1 MLYFLTGT
9 TASGKSTLA
18 HKIAIEKNIPILSLD
33 SMAVYKGL
41 DILTAKPTEVMRSE
55 VLYYGLDIADTDQNF
70 SVVDYLNYLI
80 DKNIPELSFEKD
92 ILVVGGTGLYY
103 KSIIDSF
110 EFRPTDPA
118 IRAELEQLNYE
129 QLLKF
134 HELHEIQLPK
144 TELNK
149 RRLIRNIEDNIL
161 EQSKYIFPPI
171 NVKKDTVGIFWNNP
185 NYKENIRLRT
195 NEMINRG
202 LISEINNIKNP
213 SKTILQA
220 IGMNIDKDIEE
231 NINIKTMK
239 LAKKQITWFKKETR
253 LKMIESDDESII
265 YENMMELINE

>member
-9 TASGKSTLA
+9 TASGKSALA
-18 HKIAIEKNIPILSLD
+18 HKIALEKNMPILSLD
-33 SMAVYKGL
+33 SMAVYRGL
-41 DILTAKPTEVMRSE
+41 DILTAKPTEVMRAE

-80 DKNIPELSFEKD
+80 DKNIPKLSFEQD

-110 EFRPTDPA
+110 EFRPTDPT
-118 IRAELEQLNYE
+118 IRAELEQLNYD

-134 HELHEIQLPK
+134 HELHEIELPK
-144 TELNK
+144 SELNK

-161 EQSKYIFPPI
+161 EKSKYIFPPI
-171 NVKKDTVGIFWNNP
+171 NVNKKIVGVFWNNP
-185 NYKENIRLRT
+185 IFKTNIIKRT
-195 NEMINRG
+195 NEMMNQG

-220 IGMNIDKDIEE
+220 IGMNIDKDVEE
-231 NINIKTMK
+231 NINMKTMK
-239 LAKKQITWFKKETR
+239 LAKKQITWFKKEQR
-253 LKMIESDDESII
+253 LKMIETDDESVV
-265 YENMMELINE
+265 YKHMMELMNE

>member
-9 TASGKSTLA
+9 TASGKSAIA

-41 DILTAKPTEVMRSE
+41 DILTAKPTEVMRTE
-55 VLYYGLDIADTDQNF
+55 VLYFGLDIAETDQNF

-80 DKNIPELSFEKD
+80 DKNIPKLSFEQD

-134 HELHEIQLPK
+134 HELHEIKLPNS
-144 TELNK
+144 ELNK

-171 NVKKDTVGIFWNNP
+171 NVNEETVGIFWNNP
-185 NYKENIRLRT
+185 KYKENIKLRT
-195 NEMINRG
+195 NEMINQG
-202 LISEINNIKNP
+202 LISEINKIKNP

-239 LAKKQITWFKKETR
+239 LAKKQITWFKKEPR
-253 LKMIESDDESII
+253 LKMIESEDESII
-265 YENMMELINE
+265 YESMMELINE

>member
-9 TASGKSTLA
+9 TASGKSAIA
-18 HKIAIEKNIPILSLD
+18 HKIAIKKNIPILSLD

-41 DILTAKPTEVMRSE
+41 DILTAKPTEVMRTE
-55 VLYYGLDIADTDQNF
+55 VLYYGLDIAETDQNF

-80 DKNIPELSFEKD
+80 DKNIPKLSFEQD

-134 HELHEIQLPK
+134 HELHEIELPN

-171 NVKKDTVGIFWNNP
+171 NVNEKTVGIFWNNP
-185 NYKENIRLRT
+185 KYKENIKLRT
-195 NEMINRG
+195 NEMINQG
-202 LISEINNIKNP
+202 LVTEINNIKNP

-239 LAKKQITWFKKETR
+239 LAKKQITWFKKEPR
-253 LKMIESDDESII
+253 LKMIESEDESII
-265 YENMMELINE
+265 YESMMELINE

>member
-9 TASGKSTLA
+9 TASGKSAIA

-41 DILTAKPTEVMRSE
+41 DILTSKPTEVMRTE
-55 VLYYGLDIADTDQNF
+55 VLYYGLDIAETDQNF

-80 DKNIPELSFEKD
+80 DKNIPKLSFEQD

-134 HELHEIQLPK
+134 HELHEIELPK

-171 NVKKDTVGIFWNNP
+171 NVNEETVGIFWNNP
-185 NYKENIRLRT
+185 KYKENIKLRT
-195 NEMINRG
+195 IEMINQG
-202 LISEINNIKNP
+202 LVSEINNIKNP

-239 LAKKQITWFKKETR
+239 LAKKQITWFKKEPR
-253 LKMIESDDESII
+253 LKMIESEDESII
-265 YENMMELINE
+265 YESMMELINE

>member
-9 TASGKSTLA
+9 TASGKSALA

-41 DILTAKPTEVMRSE
+41 DILTAKPTEVMRTE
-55 VLYYGLDIADTDQNF
+55 VMYYGLDIADTDQNF

-80 DKNIPELSFEKD
+80 DKNIPKLSFEQD

-134 HELHEIQLPK
+134 HELHEIKLPNS
-144 TELNK
+144 ELNK

-171 NVKKDTVGIFWNNP
+171 NVNEDTVGIFWNNP
-185 NYKENIRLRT
+185 KYKENIKLRT
-195 NEMINRG
+195 IEMIDQG
-202 LISEINNIKNP
+202 LISEINKIKNP

-239 LAKKQITWFKKETR
+239 LAKKQITWFKKEPR
-253 LKMIESDDESII
+253 LKMIESEDESII
-265 YENMMELINE
+265 YESMMELINE

>member
-9 TASGKSTLA
+9 TASGKSAIA

-41 DILTAKPTEVMRSE
+41 DILTAKPTEVMRTE
-55 VLYYGLDIADTDQNF
+55 VLYYGLDIAETDQNF

-80 DKNIPELSFEKD
+80 DKNIPKLSFEQD

-134 HELHEIQLPK
+134 HELHEIKLPNS
-144 TELNK
+144 ELNK

-171 NVKKDTVGIFWNNP
+171 NVNEETVGIFWNNP
-185 NYKENIRLRT
+185 KYKENIKLRT
-195 NEMINRG
+195 NEMINQG
-202 LISEINNIKNP
+202 LISEINKIKNP

-239 LAKKQITWFKKETR
+239 LAKKQITWFKKEPR
-253 LKMIESDDESII
+253 LKMIESEDESII
-265 YENMMELINE
+265 YESMMELINE

>member
-9 TASGKSTLA
+9 TASGKSALA

-41 DILTAKPTEVMRSE
+41 DILTAKPTEVMRTE
-55 VLYYGLDIADTDQNF
+55 VMYYGLDIADTDQNF

-80 DKNIPELSFEKD
+80 DKNIPKLSFEQD

-134 HELHEIQLPK
+134 HELHEIKLPNS
-144 TELNK
+144 ELNK

-171 NVKKDTVGIFWNNP
+171 NVNEDTVGIFWNNP
-185 NYKENIRLRT
+185 KYKENIKLRT
-195 NEMINRG
+195 IEMIDQG
-202 LISEINNIKNP
+202 LISEINKIKNP

-239 LAKKQITWFKKETR
+239 LAKKQITWFKKEPR
-253 LKMIESDDESII
+253 LKMIESEDESII
-265 YENMMELINE
+265 YESMMKLINE

>member
-1 MLYFLTGT
+1 LLYFLTGT

-195 NEMINRG
+195 NEMINQG

>member
-195 NEMINRG
+195 NEMINQG

>member
-9 TASGKSTLA
+9 TASGKSALA
-18 HKIAIEKNIPILSLD
+18 HKIAIEKKIPILSLD
-33 SMAVYKGL
+33 SMAVYRGL
-41 DILTAKPTEVMRSE
+41 DILTAKPTEVMRAE

-80 DKNIPELSFEKD
+80 EKNIPQLSFEQD
-92 ILVVGGTGLYY
+92 IIVVGGTGLYY

-110 EFRPTDPA
+110 EFRPTDPT

-129 QLLKF
+129 QLLNF
-134 HELHEIQLPK
+134 HKLHNIELPI

-171 NVKKDTVGIFWNNP
+171 NVNEEIVGIFWNNP
-185 NYKENIRLRT
+185 KYKKNIKLRT
-195 NEMINRG
+195 SEMINDG

-220 IGMNIDKDIEE
+220 IGMNINKDIQE

-239 LAKKQITWFKKETR
+239 LAKKQITWFKKEPR
-253 LKMIESDDESII
+253 LKMIESDDESFV
-265 YENMMELINE
+265 YKNMMEIIDE

>member
-1 MLYFLTGT
+1 MLYFLTGI
-9 TASGKSTLA
+9 TASGKSALA
-18 HKIAIEKNIPILSLD
+18 HKIALETNMAILSLD
-33 SMAVYKGL
+33 SMAVYRGL
-41 DILTAKPTEVMRSE
+41 DILTDKPTEVMRTE

-80 DKNIPELSFEKD
+80 EKNIPAMSFEED

-110 EFRPTDPA
+110 EFRPTDPT
-118 IRAELEQLNYE
+118 IRAELEQLNYD

-134 HELHEIQLPK
+134 HELHEIALPNS
-144 TELNK
+144 ELNK

-171 NVKKDTVGIFWNNP
+171 NVNEKIVGVFWNNP
-185 NYKENIRLRT
+185 QYKTNIKKRT
-195 NEMINRG
+195 NEMMNQG
-202 LISEINNIKNP
+202 LITEINNIKNP

-239 LAKKQITWFKKETR
+239 LAKKQITWFKKEPR
-253 LKMIESDDESII
+253 LKMIESDDESFV
-265 YENMMELINE
+265 YKNMMEIIDE

>member
-9 TASGKSTLA
+9 TASGKSAIA

-41 DILTAKPTEVMRSE
+41 DILTAKPTEVMRTE
-55 VLYYGLDIADTDQNF
+55 VLYYGLDIAETDQNF

-80 DKNIPELSFEKD
+80 DKNIPNLSFEQD

-134 HELHEIQLPK
+134 HEIHEIELPN

-171 NVKKDTVGIFWNNP
+171 NVNEETVGIFWNNP
-185 NYKENIRLRT
+185 KYKENIKLRT
-195 NEMINRG
+195 NEMINQG
-202 LISEINNIKNP
+202 LVTEINNIKNP

-239 LAKKQITWFKKETR
+239 LAKKQITWFKKEPR
-253 LKMIESDDESII
+253 LKMIESEDESII
-265 YENMMELINE
+265 YESMMELINE

>member
-9 TASGKSTLA
+9 TASGKSAIA

-41 DILTAKPTEVMRSE
+41 DILTAKPTEVMRTE
-55 VLYYGLDIADTDQNF
+55 VLYYGLDIAETDQNF

-80 DKNIPELSFEKD
+80 DKNIPKLSFEQD

-134 HELHEIQLPK
+134 HELHEIKLPNS
-144 TELNK
+144 ELNK

-171 NVKKDTVGIFWNNP
+171 NVNEETVGIFWNNP
-185 NYKENIRLRT
+185 KYKENIKLRT
-195 NEMINRG
+195 KEMINQG
-202 LISEINNIKNP
+202 LISEINKINKP

-239 LAKKQITWFKKETR
+239 LAKKQITWFKKEPR
-253 LKMIESDDESII
+253 LKMIESEDESII
-265 YENMMELINE
+265 YESMMELINE

>member
-9 TASGKSTLA
+9 TASGKSAIA

-33 SMAVYKGL
+33 SMAVYRGL
-41 DILTAKPTEVMRSE
+41 DILTAKPTEVMRTE
-55 VLYYGLDIADTDQNF
+55 VLYYGLDIAETDQNF

-80 DKNIPELSFEKD
+80 DKNIPKLSFEQD

-134 HELHEIQLPK
+134 HELHEIKLPN

-171 NVKKDTVGIFWNNP
+171 NVNEETVGIFWNNP
-185 NYKENIRLRT
+185 KYKENIKLRT
-195 NEMINRG
+195 IEMINQG
-202 LISEINNIKNP
+202 LVSEINNIKNP

-239 LAKKQITWFKKETR
+239 LAKKQITWFKKEPR
-253 LKMIESDDESII
+253 LKMIESEDESII
-265 YENMMELINE
+265 YESMMELINE

>member
-9 TASGKSTLA
+9 TASGKSAIA

-41 DILTAKPTEVMRSE
+41 DILTAKPTEVMRTE
-55 VLYYGLDIADTDQNF
+55 VLYYGLDIAETDQNF

-80 DKNIPELSFEKD
+80 DKNIPKLSFEQD

-134 HELHEIQLPK
+134 HELHEIELPK

-171 NVKKDTVGIFWNNP
+171 NVNGETVGIFWNNP
-185 NYKENIRLRT
+185 KYKENIKLRT
-195 NEMINRG
+195 IEMINQG
-202 LISEINNIKNP
+202 LVSEINNIKNP

-239 LAKKQITWFKKETR
+239 LAKKQITWFKKEPR
-253 LKMIESDDESII
+253 LKMIESEDESII
-265 YENMMELINE
+265 YESMMELINE

>member
-9 TASGKSTLA
+9 TASGKSALA

-33 SMAVYKGL
+33 SMAVYRGL
-41 DILTAKPTEVMRSE
+41 DILTAKPTEVMRTE

-80 DKNIPELSFEKD
+80 DKNIPQLSFEQD
-92 ILVVGGTGLYY
+92 ILVTGGTGLYF

-110 EFRPTDPA
+110 EFRPTDPT

-129 QLLKF
+129 QLLNF
-134 HELHEIQLPK
+134 HKLHDIELPS

-161 EQSKYIFPPI
+161 EQSRYIFPPI
-171 NVKKDTVGIFWNNP
+171 NVKQNIVGVFWNNP
-185 NYKENIRLRT
+185 KYKQNIINRT
-195 NEMINRG
+195 NKMINDG
-202 LISEINNIKNP
+202 LISEINSIKNP

-239 LAKKQITWFKKETR
+239 LAKKQITWFKKEPR
-253 LKMIESDDESII
+253 LKMIESDDEEFV
-265 YENMMELINE
+265 YKNMMEIIDE